1 MELPKELIDI
11 IEKHAPPPEVQE
23 EFSKKTP
30 REKLEFECKVLNNR
44 KGNTFDNE
52 PYHYDCP
59 ICKNKGYVYTVE
71 TKELELANG
80 EKQSSDYLMATQ
92 CDCWKVRESLKILA
106 ESGLTETM
114 QKETFDTYKT
124 PNEWQATIKQKA
136 LDFLSS
142 ETPFFYIGG
151 FTGSGKTKI
160 CTCILSEYIK
170 QLKSVRYI
178 VWNDY
183 ISEIM
188 SNMEIMDESIAKLQ
202 KVDILYIDDLY
213 KFAPKD
219 FEKKVLFRI
228 VNYRARNGLKT
239 LFSSELKLINKTKVD
254 GELYDYGDIISIDL
268 AVGGRIYESAGKGE
282 FVITI
287 PNLAKYN
294 MRFKELV

>member
-1 MELPKELIDI
+1 MELPKELDDI

-23 EFSKKTP
+23 KLLAMTL
-30 REKLEFECKVLNNR
+30 RERLEFQCKGLNNQQ
-44 KGNTFDNE
+44 GNEFDNE

-59 ICKNKGYVYTVE
+59 ICKNKGYIYSVE

-124 PNEWQATIKQKA
+124 PNEWQTKIKQKA
-136 LDFLSS
+136 LDFLNS

-170 QLKSVRYI
+170 QLKAVRYI

-183 ISEIM
+183 ISDLMTNIET
-188 SNMEIMDESIAKLQ
+188 MDENITKLQ
-202 KVDILYIDDLY
+202 KCDILYIDDLY

-239 LFSSELKLINKTKVD
+239 LFSSELKLINKTKFD

-287 PNLAKYN
+287 PNLAKFN
-294 MRFKELV
+294 MRFKELL

>member
-1 MELPKELIDI
+1 MELPKELNDI

-23 EFSKKTP
+23 KLLAMTP
-30 REKLEFECKVLNNR
+30 QERLEFQCKNLNNR
-44 KGNTFDNE
+44 QGNEFENE

-59 ICKNKGYVYTVE
+59 ICKNRGFVYSVE
-71 TKELELANG
+71 TLEIELANG
-80 EKQSSDYLMATQ
+80 EKQSNDYIVTTQ

-170 QLKSVRYI
+170 QLKAVRYI

-183 ISEIM
+183 ISDLM
-188 SNMEIMDESIAKLQ
+188 ANMETMDESITKLQ
-202 KVDILYIDDLY
+202 KCDILYIDDLY